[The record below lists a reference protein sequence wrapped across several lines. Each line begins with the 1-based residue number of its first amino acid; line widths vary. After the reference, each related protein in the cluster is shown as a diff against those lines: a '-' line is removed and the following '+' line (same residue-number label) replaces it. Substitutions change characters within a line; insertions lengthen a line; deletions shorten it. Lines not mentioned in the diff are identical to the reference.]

1 MEPVGT
7 SVLWWPLFMIVTGY
21 LAWLVFCLHSLRL
34 FCGALLRGARRTLAF
49 FLRL

>member
-1 MEPVGT
+1 
-7 SVLWWPLFMIVTGY
+7 MIVTGY
-21 LAWLVFCLHSLRL
+21 LAWLVFCLRSLRL